1 VGDSLDRLKAFPA
14 GPRRRC
20 GYQISR
26 VQAGLMPDDWKPMAS
41 VGPGVQ
47 GIRVR
52 GAAVAC
58 RVIYMAKFADAIY
71 ILHCFDKKTQRTLKA
86 DVDLATARYKEL
98 TRRMR

>member
-1 VGDSLDRLKAFPA
+1 MNLVEFVGDSLDRLKAFPA

-47 GIRVR
+47 EIRVR
-52 GAAVAC
+52 NAAGAC

-71 ILHCFDKKTQRTLKA
+71 ILHCFDKRPSARQRRTSIWRPS
-86 DVDLATARYKEL
+86 ATRN
-98 TRRMR
+98 